1 MLKIFCPNYRQVL
14 FLLVFSLTVGEAMA
28 ENSLPLPAGCVMGS
42 DTLSPRKSPATPAF
56 PPIQLE
62 VRTTFEPTLTKSS
75 GGQYLIYELR
85 LQNYSEQ
92 PLTLTGLDV
101 VDAAVENQVVVTID
115 KKHLGDMVQAIG
127 VETLNNNELLPG
139 QGAVVFLCLAFQAKQ
154 QVPVQLRHRIQL
166 AQGVAE
172 GPAIR
177 TRYSVLKTLSRPVI
191 GSNWTPANGP
201 SLHSH
206 HRTGLLF
213 TQGVSQIARRFAID
227 WKIIQND
234 AQFAGDARDAKS
246 YFAYGKPVLAV
257 ADGVVVV
264 AKDGFPDNI
273 PRTAAGFATALPVTM
288 ENLAG
293 NTVIVDLGDG
303 QFAHYAHLQPGS
315 VRVHAGDKITRGTV
329 LANIGNS
336 GDSRWPHLHFQI
348 STTPDILA
356 SEGLPFLIDHYRA
369 KLPEQPWQDRQNDF
383 PLGEMLIDFGLAGTQ
398 AVKAIK
404 QSP

>member
-1 MLKIFCPNYRQVL
+1 MLKTICANHRHAL
-14 FLLVFSLTVGEAMA
+14 FLVVFSLAGGEAHA
-28 ENSLPLPAGCVMGS
+28 GNLLPLPAGCVMGAN
-42 DTLSPRKSPATPAF
+42 TTSPRELTKTPAF

-75 GGQYLIYELR
+75 SGNYLVYELR

-92 PLTLTGLDV
+92 PLMLAGLDI
-101 VDAAVENQVVVTID
+101 VDAARKDQVVVTID
-115 KKHLGDMVQAIG
+115 QQHLGEMVKAIG
-127 VETLNNNELLPG
+127 VEKLNDDQLLPG
-139 QGAVVFLCLAFQAKQ
+139 QGAVVFLCLAFHENQH
-154 QVPVQLRHRIQL
+154 VPNQLRHQIQL
-166 AQGVAE
+166 DHGVAE
-172 GPAIR
+172 GPAIS
-177 TRYSVLKTLSRPVI
+177 TRHNPLKTISRPVI
-191 GSNWTPANGP
+191 GDNWIPANGP

-227 WKIIQND
+227 WKILQD
-234 AQFAGDARDAKS
+234 DTQFAGDGRDTKS

-257 ADGVVVV
+257 ADGIVVV

-273 PRTAAGFATALPVTM
+273 PRTAAGFETALPVTM
-288 ENLAG
+288 DNLAG
-293 NTVIVDLGDG
+293 NTVILDLGDG

-315 VRVHAGDKITRGTV
+315 VRVKVGDKITGGTV

-369 KLPEQPWQDRQNDF
+369 KLPKLPWQDRQNDF
-383 PLGEMLIDFGLAGTQ
+383 PMGEMLIDFGSADT
-398 AVKAIK
+398 KADIR
-404 QSP
+404 